1 MEEQIR
7 KTAIERLIKGE
18 SPKDIY
24 TSLKRSKKWFFKWL
38 KRYRSG
44 EKLWFKATRAGR
56 QEKAPSASVRLN
68 GSA

>member
-44 EKLWFKATRAGR
+44 EKLWFKAPEPGAKKKPPAH
-56 QEKAPSASVRLN
+56 Q
-68 GSA
+68 